1 MVECERVTSCGE
13 IRVSAQALVVGLYQ
27 AIKAANGTCSVREA
41 KIAARAIG
49 ATFSNTDA
57 ASWLSDVNAA
67 SNLPRSKSGR
77 FESRGPQP
85 DRKAAAPTDRTPDHG
100 ADRSE
105 DVLADRINAAFADRD
120 LRENRTANDDRSWT
134 AKDEGPRNTVR
145 TAARTAKPKLIR
157 TASRASEREL
167 DLIPGLETS
176 NSSSSKLASPV
187 SPPPPCSP
195 PAPSLPPTPIDEL
208 KARRDP
214 LLTEPYGFAAW
225 FFDESMRLEQRS
237 AHYKRPDVR
246 RKNIQEDLE
255 AAEVLLD
262 NPIAEL
268 QARARRFFAA
278 RETGDIR
285 DLETTVRNLLRVWDW
300 GCVRLSASERQTIAK
315 RRMPP
320 ERPGSVVKTISAEDR
335 R

>member
-1 MVECERVTSCGE
+1 M
-13 IRVSAQALVVGLYQ
+13 SAQALVVGLYR
-27 AIKAANGTCSVREA
+27 AIKAANGTCSAREA

-57 ASWLSDVNAA
+57 AAWLSDVNAP
-67 SNLPRSKSGR
+67 SDLPRAKSGR
-77 FESRGPQP
+77 FEPRGPQP

-100 ADRSE
+100 ADRS
-105 DVLADRINAAFADRD
+105 DDDLADRINAAFTDRN
-120 LRENRTANDDRSWT
+120 LRENRTANDDLPRT
-134 AKDEGPRNTVR
+134 AEEAAPRNTVR
-145 TAARTAKPKLIR
+145 TAARTAEPKKIR
-157 TASRASEREL
+157 TSSRASARERE
-167 DLIPGLETS
+167 IES
-176 NSSSSKLASPV
+176 KSSLVIDINLNSKLVSPV
-187 SPPPPCSP
+187 SPSPPYSPPSPSPPP
-195 PAPSLPPTPIDEL
+195 ALIGEL

-214 LLTEPYGFAAW
+214 PLTEPYGFAAW

-237 AHYKRPDVR
+237 AHYQRPDVR
-246 RKNIQEDLE
+246 RKKIQEDLE

-300 GCVRLSASERQTIAK
+300 GCVRLSASERQAIAK